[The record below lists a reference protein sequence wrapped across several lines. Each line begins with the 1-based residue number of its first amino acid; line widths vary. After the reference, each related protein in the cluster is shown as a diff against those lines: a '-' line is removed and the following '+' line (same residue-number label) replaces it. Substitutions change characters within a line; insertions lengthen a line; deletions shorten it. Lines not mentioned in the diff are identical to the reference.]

1 VRNALDSLTEGLL
14 VLDARGRIMLAN
26 QSLAE
31 VLGLDPDRLIGR
43 HATEIA
49 WQGRDGQPMAPEAL
63 PWQAALALRQVQ
75 RDALVYLTD
84 HDGQRASL
92 RSNCSPILGPQGDLH
107 GVLVSLQDI
116 TVLEEKETALRA
128 AKDEADQANRAKSQF
143 LANMSHEIRTPMNAI
158 LGFTEVLRRGG
169 LRRGPDSSRHL
180 DIIHSSGRHLLN
192 LINDILDLSKVE
204 AGRMEV
210 ERIAYAPHKVAHD
223 VIQTLAERAADK
235 RLTLKLDFPHA
246 LPAQLMGDPARLR
259 QIVTNLVGNALK
271 FTETGGVA
279 VTLRLDDPARPSVYL
294 IEVADTGIGI
304 AADRLESVFEPF
316 VQAEASTAR
325 RFGGT
330 GLGLTI
336 SRGLARAMGGDIGVA
351 STPGHGTTFTV
362 QLPLVG
368 AELGQRLEPALLVA
382 AGEAGEPV
390 VVTRWQF
397 ERPPR
402 VLVVD
407 DAAENREL
415 VRVVLEGAGM
425 LVHEAHDGRHAIEQV
440 GAWSPDIVLMDMQ
453 MPEMDGATATRT
465 LRDGGCTLPILALTA
480 NAMKGVEKEIQDAG
494 FSGYQPKPILVDA
507 LIEDIARRLGGRRA
521 MEEPAMTLL
530 DTQDRPAD
538 SEPDAAADAPI
549 ESRLATHPRLH
560 KVAARFV
567 EQWPVKLGE
576 MRAVHAAGDL
586 AALAALAHWL
596 KGAGSSVGYDALH
609 EPAKS
614 LELAAK
620 ATDAQACA
628 RALDALDALG
638 RRLRAPSPPPLT
650 PVA

>member
-1 VRNALDSLTEGLL
+1 
-14 VLDARGRIMLAN
+14 
-26 QSLAE
+26 
-31 VLGLDPDRLIGR
+31 
-43 HATEIA
+43 
-49 WQGRDGQPMAPEAL
+49 
-63 PWQAALALRQVQ
+63 
-75 RDALVYLTD
+75 
-84 HDGQRASL
+84 
-92 RSNCSPILGPQGDLH
+92 
-107 GVLVSLQDI
+107 
-116 TVLEEKETALRA
+116 
-128 AKDEADQANRAKSQF
+128 
-143 LANMSHEIRTPMNAI
+143 
-158 LGFTEVLRRGG
+158 
-169 LRRGPDSSRHL
+169 
-180 DIIHSSGRHLLN
+180 
-192 LINDILDLSKVE
+192 
-204 AGRMEV
+204 
-210 ERIAYAPHKVAHD
+210 
-223 VIQTLAERAADK
+223 
-235 RLTLKLDFPHA
+235 
-246 LPAQLMGDPARLR
+246 
-259 QIVTNLVGNALK
+259 
-271 FTETGGVA
+271 
-279 VTLRLDDPARPSVYL
+279 
-294 IEVADTGIGI
+294 
-304 AADRLESVFEPF
+304 
-316 VQAEASTAR
+316 
-325 RFGGT
+325 
-330 GLGLTI
+330 
-336 SRGLARAMGGDIGVA
+336 
-351 STPGHGTTFTV
+351 
-362 QLPLVG
+362 
-368 AELGQRLEPALLVA
+368 
-382 AGEAGEPV
+382 
-390 VVTRWQF
+390 
-397 ERPPR
+397 
-402 VLVVD
+402 
-407 DAAENREL
+407 
-415 VRVVLEGAGM
+415 
-425 LVHEAHDGRHAIEQV
+425 
-440 GAWSPDIVLMDMQ
+440 
-453 MPEMDGATATRT
+453 MDGATATRT